1 MTKETLCWSCSK
13 GADECCFMESLEPV
27 PNWKAKKVL
36 CEGNPTYLV
45 IKCPNFEPMRENTVR
60 ESKERTKPRNRRA
73 GVKIR
78 CVETGRVY
86 MSIEQCAEDVHLSP
100 SYVSQL
106 LSGRR
111 TQKHIHFEK
120 V

>member
-1 MTKETLCWSCSK
+1 MAKETLCWNCAK

-27 PNWKAKKVL
+27 EGWKAKSVL

-45 IKCPNFEPMRENTVR
+45 IKCPNFEPMRETVR
-60 ESKERTKPRNRRA
+60 ESKERTKPRNQRA
-73 GVKIR
+73 GVKVR

-86 MSIEQCAEDVHLSP
+86 ISIEQCAEDVHLSP

-111 TQKHIHFEK
+111 THKDIHFER